1 MPYMIVASPKR
12 IGKSMPT
19 GGRPCGLVLLVNQ
32 TEAPV

>member
-12 IGKSMPT
+12 IGKSTPT
-19 GGRPCGLVLLVNQ
+19 GGRPRDLVLLVNQ